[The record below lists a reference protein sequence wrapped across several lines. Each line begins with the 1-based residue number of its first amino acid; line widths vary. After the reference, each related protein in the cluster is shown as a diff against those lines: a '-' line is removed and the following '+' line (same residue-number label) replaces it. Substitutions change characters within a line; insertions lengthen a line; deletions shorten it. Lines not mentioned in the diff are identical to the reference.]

1 MLDVVES
8 VGTAVV
14 CLLLV
19 LLTGDSVVDE
29 QRNTTSHA
37 TTTSTSQPRSQEMS
51 SLFIEKQLQL
61 LVPNDHIRTGEY
73 PFTIY

>member
-1 MLDVVES
+1 MEQKFARLSNLYFVTAGAHLLDVVES

-29 QRNTTSHA
+29 QRNTAWHA
-37 TTTSTSQPRSQEMS
+37 TTTSTKPS
-51 SLFIEKQLQL
+51 IKK
-61 LVPNDHIRTGEY
+61 
-73 PFTIY
+73 